1 MDNDKFYGIFIG
13 LLLIMMIVEIGMMS
27 ICDYLKEIKKLLEK
41 YVNQEPPKGE

>member
-1 MDNDKFYGIFIG
+1 MNNDHFYGIFIG
-13 LLLIMMIVEIGMMS
+13 LLLIMIIVEIGMMS

>member
-1 MDNDKFYGIFIG
+1 MNNDPFYRIFIG
-13 LLLIMMIVEIGMMS
+13 LLLIMMMVEIGMLS

>member
-1 MDNDKFYGIFIG
+1 MNNDQFYGIFIG
-13 LLLIMMIVEIGMMS
+13 LLLIMIIVEIGMMS